1 VGVKAVVGG
10 GFLKILVIET
20 STPASSVALGDAGS
34 VVAAAERVDR
44 TGHAGFIVT
53 AMDFCFDQAGWG
65 PQDLDVVAVDVGP
78 GLYTGI
84 RVGISTAQ
92 GLGAALGVP
101 LLAVSSLDGL
111 ALGAATGRRHIV
123 AVVDVRRRQFAVA
136 SYRPVPGGVVREG
149 PAQLMDADRLRALLE
164 SDPDDVL
171 VVGDT
176 PQIPD
181 EVFRGLH
188 RVKKG
193 RPRYPAAG
201 VLIGLVEPVAQR
213 EDFVLPDEIRPMYL
227 REPDVA
233 INWAVLRQEGPWP
246 QSP

>member
-1 VGVKAVVGG
+1 M
-10 GFLKILVIET
+10 KILVIET
-20 STPASSVALGDAGS
+20 STPASSVALGDAGA
-34 VVAAAERVDR
+34 VVASAERVDR

-101 LLAVSSLDGL
+101 LVAVSSLDGL
-111 ALGAATGRRHIV
+111 ALGAVTGRRHIV
-123 AVVDVRRRQFAVA
+123 AVVDVRRSQFAVA
-136 SYRPVPGGVVREG
+136 SYRPVPGGVVRDG
-149 PAQLMDADRLRALLE
+149 PPELMDSDRLRALLE
-164 SDPDDVL
+164 SDPGDVL

-176 PQIPD
+176 PQIPSD
-181 EVFRGLH
+181 VFRGLH

-193 RPRYPAAG
+193 RPRYPSAG
-201 VLIGLVEPVAQR
+201 VLLGLVEPAAER
-213 EDFVLPDEIRPMYL
+213 EEFLPLDDVRPLYL

-233 INWAVLRQEGPWP
+233 INWAVLRKEGPWP

>member
-1 VGVKAVVGG
+1 M
-10 GFLKILVIET
+10 
-20 STPASSVALGDAGS
+20 
-34 VVAAAERVDR
+34 VAAAERVDR

-136 SYRPVPGGVVREG
+136 SYRPVPGGVVRE
-149 PAQLMDADRLRALLE
+149 DRPSSWTPTDCGRCSSRIPRTCWWWATPLR
-164 SDPDDVL
+164 SPN
-171 VVGDT
+171 
-176 PQIPD
+176 

-201 VLIGLVEPVAQR
+201 VLIGLVEPAAQR
-213 EDFVLPDEIRPMYL
+213 EDFVPPDEIRPMYL

-233 INWAVLRQEGPWP
+233 INWAKLRQEGPWAG
-246 QSP
+246 SP